1 MKFYIP
7 SFILLLWISS
17 LLPAY
22 AQQGGGKSVE
32 TILETADTIQ
42 AIAIANQWNW
52 SNKEIKSYV
61 TSREVVFKFS
71 DGKVKKVPLPND
83 KFLVSLAPYIKRTH
97 K

>member
-7 SFILLLWISS
+7 PFILLLWISS

-22 AQQGGGKSVE
+22 AQQGGGQSVE
-32 TILETADTIQ
+32 TILKNADAIQ
-42 AIAIANQWNW
+42 AVAIANQWKW

-83 KFLVSLAPYIKRTH
+83 KFLVAVAPYIKRTH

>member
-7 SFILLLWISS
+7 PFILLLWISS

-32 TILETADTIQ
+32 TIFKNADAIQ
-42 AIAIANQWNW
+42 AVAIANQWKW

-61 TSREVVFKFS
+61 TLREVVFKFS
-71 DGKVKKVPLPND
+71 DGNVKKVPLPND
-83 KFLVSLAPYIKRTH
+83 KFLVAVAPYIKRTH